1 MREYLKWKPAELAQ
15 ALRQRGLEAVFATA
29 HGLSSYKRKQ
39 LLTSALQQADED
51 MVIDFQQFPPEIG
64 EVERNE
70 APTDATLRSRPP
82 QIIVGGHH
90 YRTDPIDPEPVSQ
103 MLYSLCTFLEADHK
117 LREFAVDVQELELG
131 PNAGQILQRVLYPL
145 SLLGKLPKIRAITGS
160 DNDIS
165 LTNKMFC
172 DRAYPGSVL
181 RKMLLMEQSWMYFDV
196 VLFVVKG
203 IEFNYEIPEEVF
215 RRSEG
220 ALDEFKRLMKMDVF
234 FDREW
239 KEQIH
244 DAEIALRQESSLM
257 SDQRLR
263 PYVERHMEP
272 FQQEDKVELERLR
285 KLVAQYG
292 IERQSA

>member
-1 MREYLKWKPAELAQ
+1 MHRAQ
-15 ALRQRGLEAVFATA
+15 WVRFT
-29 HGLSSYKRKQ
+29 
-39 LLTSALQQADED
+39 
-51 MVIDFQQFPPEIG
+51 VIQ
-64 EVERNE
+64 
-70 APTDATLRSRPP
+70 PP

-90 YRTDPIDPEPVSQ
+90 YRTDPIDPESVSQ

-203 IEFNYEIPEEVF
+203 IGFNYEIPEEVF

-220 ALDEFKRLMKMDVF
+220 ALDEFKRLMSVDVF

-239 KEQIH
+239 EEQIH

-257 SDQRLR
+257 SDQRLK
-263 PYVERHMEP
+263 PYIERHMEP

-285 KLVAQYG
+285 KFVAQYG
-292 IERQSA
+292 IER